1 MNKEKIYRQLSL
13 LKKYLKELNSLKNT
27 PFDEFEENSI
37 IRAAAERLLQVA
49 IETVQN
55 IGNHIIAS
63 RGYRNPK
70 DYADIFRVLEE
81 EKILP
86 HDFSENLQQMAKFRN
101 RLVHIYWDI
110 DIKKL
115 YDIIQNNLE
124 DFERFAQIIIEEM
137 DKEN

>member
-1 MNKEKIYRQLSL
+1 MNKEKIFRQLSL
-13 LKKYLKELNSLKNT
+13 LNKYLKELNSLKNI

-37 IRAAAERLLQVA
+37 TRAAAERLLQVA

-86 HDFSENLQQMAKFRN
+86 HDFSESLQQMAKFRN

-110 DIKKL
+110 DIKKV

-124 DFERFAQIIIEEM
+124 DFERFAQIILEEM
-137 DKEN
+137 VKEN

>member
-1 MNKEKIYRQLSL
+1 LNKEKIYRQLSL

>member
-13 LKKYLKELNSLKNT
+13 LNNYLKELNSLKNT
-27 PFDEFEENSI
+27 PFEEFEENSI
-37 IRAAAERLLQVA
+37 TRAAAERLLQVA

-86 HDFSENLQQMAKFRN
+86 HDFSENLQQMAEFRN
-101 RLVHIYWDI
+101 RLVHVYWDI

-115 YDIIQNNLE
+115 YDIMQNNLE
-124 DFERFAQIIIEEM
+124 DFERFAQIIINELE
-137 DKEN
+137 KEN

>member
-110 DIKKL
+110 DIKKV